1 MSRLVLSGISRTY
14 ETARGERVAAL
25 DAVDLSVAAGELVC
39 VVGRSGCGKTTLL
52 RIAAG
57 LDAPTT
63 GTVRLDGVP
72 IMRPTPSIGMV
83 FQEDR
88 LLPWRTVLDNVALGP
103 ELAGMAAGERRAIA
117 GRFVA
122 LVGLDEFASAYPGE
136 LSGGM
141 RQRAAIARALA
152 TKPEVILMDEPFG
165 ALDAQTRAQ
174 MQEELLRIR
183 GLTGAAVV
191 FVTHSID
198 EALVLAN
205 RVVVLSPRPGRV
217 NGVFPVDRLR
227 AAATGSLR
235 MQTERQAIRSA
246 LDRA

>member
-1 MSRLVLSGISRTY
+1 MSRLVLTGISRSY
-14 ETARGERVAAL
+14 QTARGERVAAL
-25 DAVDLSVAAGELVC
+25 DAVDLSVAPGELVC
-39 VVGRSGCGKTTLL
+39 IIGRSGCGKTTLL

-57 LDAPTT
+57 LDEPTA
-63 GTVRLDGVP
+63 GTVHLHGVP
-72 IMRPTPSIGMV
+72 VTRPTPSIGMV

-103 ELAGMAAGERRAIA
+103 ELAGVAAGERRELAR
-117 GRFVA
+117 RFVA
-122 LVGLDEFASAYPGE
+122 LVGLGEFASAYPGE

-141 RQRAAIARALA
+141 RQRAALARALA
-152 TKPEVILMDEPFG
+152 TSPEVILMDEPFG

-174 MQEELLRIR
+174 MQEELLRLR

-198 EALVLAN
+198 EALVLAD

-217 NGVFPVDRLR
+217 NGIFPLEQMR
-227 AAATGSLR
+227 APGPGSPLH
-235 MQTERQAIRSA
+235 TERQAIRAA
-246 LDRA
+246 LDES